1 LRWREAKPQGDECVD
16 DRRVQ
21 LQIDVIRVT
30 YRIERLRRDSP
41 TMQAFRERAR
51 SILDELEP
59 QARARPELQA
69 SLTRARRELQADEA
83 ETD

>member
-1 LRWREAKPQGDECVD
+1 VD

-41 TMQAFRERAR
+41 TMQAFRGAR
-51 SILDELEP
+51 SIDP
-59 QARARPELQA
+59 
-69 SLTRARRELQADEA
+69 
-83 ETD
+83 

>member
-1 LRWREAKPQGDECVD
+1 MD
-16 DRRVQ
+16 DRRVE

-51 SILDELEP
+51 SILDGLESE
-59 QARARPELQA
+59 ARDKPELQA
-69 SLTRARRELQADEA
+69 KLALARGELDGDGAD
-83 ETD
+83 TT

>member
-1 LRWREAKPQGDECVD
+1 MERPQGDECVD

-21 LQIDVIRVT
+21 LQIEVVRVT
-30 YRIERLRRDSP
+30 YRIERRRRDSP

-59 QARARPELQA
+59 A
-69 SLTRARRELQADEA
+69 TRGHPGLLANLAEARRELDGEEA
-83 ETD
+83 GTT

>member
-1 LRWREAKPQGDECVD
+1 MD

-51 SILDELEP
+51 SILDELESEARANP
-59 QARARPELQA
+59 ELAASLARARSELDG
-69 SLTRARRELQADEA
+69 DEA
-83 ETD
+83 DTA